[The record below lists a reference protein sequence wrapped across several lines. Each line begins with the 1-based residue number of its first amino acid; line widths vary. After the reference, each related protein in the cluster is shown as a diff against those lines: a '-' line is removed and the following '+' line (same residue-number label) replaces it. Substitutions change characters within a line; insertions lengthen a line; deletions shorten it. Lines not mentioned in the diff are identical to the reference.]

1 MKKRL
6 AILGSTGSI
15 GRQALQVVDE
25 QSEYFEVE
33 VLTAFQNIELLVEQ
47 AKKYK
52 PNVVV
57 VGNDEY
63 YHQVFDILDP
73 LDIQVYA
80 GEKAIEQ
87 VVEMESIDLVVMA
100 IVGFAGLKPTLAALE
115 NRKTVALANKEALV
129 VAGQIISET
138 SLRKN
143 AHIIPIDS
151 EHSAIFQCLMGEMN
165 NPVQKIILTAS
176 GGPFLDFS
184 EEEIE
189 NVTAEQALNHPTWN
203 MGDKVSIDSA
213 TMINKGL
220 EAIEAKWL
228 FDLKPEQIEVLI
240 HPQSLVHSMVYF
252 EDASVK
258 AQMGEPD
265 MRIPIQFAMT
275 YPNRLKNNINRLDL
289 IKAGKLEFQVAD
301 LKKFSNLALAFEALK
316 IGGNKPCVLNAS
328 NEVAVQA
335 FLLNKIGF
343 TDISKVVEWGLENID
358 FIKTPSLDQLFETD
372 FEARNKA
379 NEFIKTLRN

>member
-1 MKKRL
+1 M
-6 AILGSTGSI
+6 
-15 GRQALQVVDE
+15 QALQVVDE

-33 VLTAFQNIELLVEQ
+33 VLTAFQNIDLLITQ

-57 VGNDEY
+57 IGNDNY
-63 YHQVFDILDP
+63 YHQVFHVLDP

-87 VVEMESIDLVVMA
+87 VVEMDSIDLVVMA

-115 NRKTVALANKEALV
+115 NRKTIALANKEALV
-129 VAGQIISET
+129 VAGQIISQT

-176 GGPFLDFS
+176 GGPFLDFTA
-184 EEEIE
+184 EEIK
-189 NVTAEQALNHPTWN
+189 NVTAKQALKHPIWN

-289 IKAGKLEFQVAD
+289 IKAGKLEFQEAD
-301 LKKFSNLALAFEALK
+301 LKKFSNLALVFEALK
-316 IGGNKPCVLNAS
+316 IGGNMPCVLNAS

-343 TDISKVVEWGLENID
+343 THISKVIEWGLENID
-358 FIKTPSLDQLFETD
+358 FIKIPTLDQLFETD
-372 FEARNKA
+372 LEARNKA
-379 NEFIKTLRN
+379 NEFIKTITN

>member
-1 MKKRL
+1 
-6 AILGSTGSI
+6 
-15 GRQALQVVDE
+15 
-25 QSEYFEVE
+25 
-33 VLTAFQNIELLVEQ
+33 
-47 AKKYK
+47 
-52 PNVVV
+52 
-57 VGNDEY
+57 
-63 YHQVFDILDP
+63 
-73 LDIQVYA
+73 
-80 GEKAIEQ
+80 
-87 VVEMESIDLVVMA
+87 
-100 IVGFAGLKPTLAALE
+100 
-115 NRKTVALANKEALV
+115 
-129 VAGQIISET
+129 
-138 SLRKN
+138 
-143 AHIIPIDS
+143 
-151 EHSAIFQCLMGEMN
+151 MGEMN

-184 EEEIE
+184 EEEIK
-189 NVTAEQALNHPTWN
+189 NVTAKQALNHPIWN

-258 AQMGEPD
+258 APMGEPD
-265 MRIPIQFAMT
+265 MRIPIQFAMS
-275 YPNRLKNNINRLDL
+275 YPMRLKNNINRLDL

-343 TDISKVVEWGLENID
+343 TSISKVIEWGLENTD
-358 FIKTPSLDQLFETD
+358 FIQNPSLDQLFETD
-372 FEARNKA
+372 FEARKKA

>member
-57 VGNDEY
+57 VGNAEY
-63 YHQVFDILDP
+63 YHQVFDVLDP

-87 VVEMESIDLVVMA
+87 IVEMDSIDLVVMA

-184 EEEIE
+184 EEEIK
-189 NVTAEQALNHPTWN
+189 NVTAKQALNHPIWN

-265 MRIPIQFAMT
+265 MRIPIQFAMS
-275 YPNRLKNNINRLDL
+275 YPMRLKNNINRLDL

-343 TDISKVVEWGLENID
+343 TSISKVIEWGLENIN
-358 FIKTPSLDQLFETD
+358 FIKNPSLDQLFETD
-372 FEARNKA
+372 FEARKKA

>member
-1 MKKRL
+1 LKKRL

-15 GRQALQVVDE
+15 GKQALQVVDE

-33 VLTAFQNIELLVEQ
+33 ALTAFQNIELLVEQ

-57 VGNDEY
+57 VGNEEY
-63 YHQVFDILDP
+63 YHQVFDELDP

-87 VVEMESIDLVVMA
+87 IVEMDSIDLVVMA

-176 GGPFLDFS
+176 GGPFLDFT
-184 EEEIE
+184 EEEIK
-189 NVTAEQALNHPTWN
+189 NVTAKQALKHPTWN

-228 FDLKPEQIEVLI
+228 FDLKPEQIEVVI

-265 MRIPIQFAMT
+265 MRVPIQFAMT
-275 YPNRLKNNINRLDL
+275 YPNRLKNSIKRLDL

-316 IGGNKPCVLNAS
+316 IGGNMPCVLNAS

-343 TDISKVVEWGLENID
+343 TDISTVIEWSIENID
-358 FIKTPSLDQLFETD
+358 FINKPTLNQLFETD
-372 FEARNKA
+372 YEARKKA
-379 NEFIKTLRN
+379 NEFIKTIRN

>member
-15 GRQALQVVDE
+15 GKQALQVVDE

-33 VLTAFQNIELLVEQ
+33 ALTAFQNIELLVEQ

-57 VGNDEY
+57 VGNEEY
-63 YHQVFDILDP
+63 YHQVFDELDP

-87 VVEMESIDLVVMA
+87 IVEMDSIDLVVMA

-115 NRKTVALANKEALV
+115 NKKTVALANKEALV

-176 GGPFLDFS
+176 GGPFLDFT
-184 EEEIE
+184 EEEIK
-189 NVTAEQALNHPTWN
+189 NVTAKQALKHPTWN

-228 FDLKPEQIEVLI
+228 FDLKPEQIEVVI

-265 MRIPIQFAMT
+265 MRVPIQFAMT
-275 YPNRLKNNINRLDL
+275 YPNRLKNSIKRLDL

-316 IGGNKPCVLNAS
+316 IGGNMPCVLNAS

-343 TDISKVVEWGLENID
+343 TDISTVIEWSIENID
-358 FIKTPSLDQLFETD
+358 FINKPTLNQLFETD
-372 FEARNKA
+372 YEARKKA
-379 NEFIKTLRN
+379 NEFIKTIRN

>member
-15 GRQALQVVDE
+15 GKQALQVVDE
-25 QSEYFEVE
+25 QSDYFEVE
-33 VLTAFQNIELLVEQ
+33 VLTAFQNTDLLIEQ

-57 VGNDEY
+57 VGNDKY
-63 YHQVFDILDP
+63 YHQVFDVLDP

-87 VVEMESIDLVVMA
+87 VVEMDSIDLVVMA

-176 GGPFLDFS
+176 GGPFLDFT
-184 EEEIE
+184 EEEIK
-189 NVTAEQALNHPTWN
+189 NVTAKQALNHPIWN

-228 FDLKPEQIEVLI
+228 FDLKPDQIEVLI

-343 TDISKVVEWGLENID
+343 SDISKVIEWGIENID
-358 FIKTPSLDQLFETD
+358 FIKNPSLDQLFETD
-372 FEARNKA
+372 LEARNKA

>member
-1 MKKRL
+1 LKKRL

-57 VGNDEY
+57 VGNGKY
-63 YHQVFDILDP
+63 YNQVFDVLDP

-87 VVEMESIDLVVMA
+87 VVEMDSIDLVVMA

-129 VAGQIISET
+129 VAGQIISEK

-184 EEEIE
+184 EEEIK
-189 NVTAEQALNHPTWN
+189 NVTAKQALNHPTWN

-240 HPQSLVHSMVYF
+240 QPQSLVHSMVYF

-265 MRIPIQFAMT
+265 MRIPIQFAMS
-275 YPNRLKNNINRLDL
+275 YPMRLKNSIKRLDL

-343 TDISKVVEWGLENID
+343 TSISKVIEWGLENTD
-358 FIKTPSLDQLFETD
+358 FIKNPSLDQLFETD
-372 FEARNKA
+372 FEARKKA